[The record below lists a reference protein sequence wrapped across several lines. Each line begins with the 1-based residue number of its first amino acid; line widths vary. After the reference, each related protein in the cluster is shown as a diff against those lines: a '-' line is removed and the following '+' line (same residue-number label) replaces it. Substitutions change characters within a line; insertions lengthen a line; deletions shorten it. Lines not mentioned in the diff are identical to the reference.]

1 MGQKHPKEQS
11 NYYRPNFWGMVR
23 DIIIASINKGQFL
36 LMGGWL
42 IIFVLILKVD
52 SNEASHLL
60 RNFKTLLIDLRIL
73 GWSLSGIT
81 IVGWYFNLKF
91 VRRSFHREMN
101 RISREKK
108 EYQEKQLGYKL
119 DTSNN

>member
-60 RNFKTLLIDLRIL
+60 RNFKTL
-73 GWSLSGIT
+73 
-81 IVGWYFNLKF
+81 
-91 VRRSFHREMN
+91 
-101 RISREKK
+101 
-108 EYQEKQLGYKL
+108 
-119 DTSNN
+119 